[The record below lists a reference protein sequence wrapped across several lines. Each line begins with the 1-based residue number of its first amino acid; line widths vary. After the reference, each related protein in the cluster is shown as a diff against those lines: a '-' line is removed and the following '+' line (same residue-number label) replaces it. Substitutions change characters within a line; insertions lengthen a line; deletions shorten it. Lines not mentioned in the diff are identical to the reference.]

1 MLKLYKD
8 FLVAASHKTPAGR
21 ESIVNETRKQFK
33 KNMNISKRE
42 FGRIE
47 HLIRVGEKKLATVK
61 MKGFEGIQRVT
72 V

>member
-1 MLKLYKD
+1 M
-8 FLVAASHKTPAGR
+8 
-21 ESIVNETRKQFK
+21 NETRKQFK